1 MSRRL
6 LPIFATLLLA
16 AACSNSGEP
25 KGFLEQPV
33 PVGVELGSALG
44 LDATDTLPIVERNFL
59 ETCVIEGN
67 PEVIAANSLP
77 TACQCAYDKL
87 VSLYVAAA
95 TEQGVIDVERTA
107 FEAFKDLDSDLKDS
121 SRPLPANVQTII
133 EGCIG

>member
-1 MSRRL
+1 M
-6 LPIFATLLLA
+6 ALA
-16 AACSNSGEP
+16 DALNTYRSGVDEN
-25 KGFLEQPV
+25 GHI
-33 PVGVELGSALG
+33 G
-44 LDATDTLPIVERNFL
+44 L
-59 ETCVIEGN
+59 
-67 PEVIAANSLP
+67 
-77 TACQCAYDKL
+77 L